1 MSFTFHCK
9 GENVMQSNSFCVM
22 FWERFL
28 NVDFD
33 AKHFHVKV
41 VIQYVQ

>member
-9 GENVMQSNSFCVM
+9 GENVTQSNSFCVM
-22 FWERFL
+22 FWEGFL